1 MNKSPQINRRVIAQ
15 NKMKKLFPKV
25 ILKFTEEI
33 DFLSLMRDSYLV
45 LLLICTS
52 ELC

>member
-25 ILKFTEEI
+25 ILNFTEEI
-33 DFLSLMRDSYLV
+33 DFVRLMRDSYWV
-45 LLLICTS
+45 LLLIYTTEQC
-52 ELC
+52 